1 MRKKILFSAL
11 AAVFCLWIFLRND
24 DGHSSTR
31 PVRTITKT
39 TALRLFDKIP
49 IWTVYKSEEQYNLK
63 GQRVSTS
70 YYNGQACDSRYVYT
84 YTPFDS
90 LHQTVWLTGEALK
103 GQRIDVNIYDSLHR
117 LHHQLVY
124 QINQIKADTFL
135 EEKTAYFYNQH
146 NQRTRQVYQIFNQRD
161 TSVTTGVFAYHY
173 NPQGLV
179 STRTYMFRA
188 LYIPAKT
195 KTTHYRYDPQGRLL
209 ARLEEAGDSIYYL
222 RNRKGQLIEERQ
234 LTYPLTLTNKYWYD
248 ARGNQTKAYL
258 DIDEGRVY
266 EYAYDAQNRL
276 RKVSNPGSLLF
287 ILKGGE
293 TYTYAYY

>member
-11 AAVFCLWIFLRND
+11 AAVFFLWLFPGND

-39 TALRLFDKIP
+39 TALRLFGKIP
-49 IWTVYKSEEQYNLK
+49 IWTVDKSVKQYNQK
-63 GQRVSTS
+63 GQLVSTS
-70 YYNGQACDSRYVYT
+70 YYNGQTCDSRYLYT

-90 LHQTVWLTGEALK
+90 LHQTVWLTGEELH
-103 GQRIDVNIYDSLHR
+103 GQRMDVNEYDSLYR
-117 LHHQLVY
+117 LHQQLVY
-124 QINQIKADTFL
+124 QINLKADTSL

-146 NQRTRQVYQIFNQRD
+146 NQRTRKVYRIFNQQD
-161 TSVTTGVFAYHY
+161 TSVTTGIFAYHY

-179 STRTYMFRA
+179 SIRTYTFRA

-195 KTTHYRYDPQGRLL
+195 TTTHYCYDLQGRLL
-209 ARLEEAGDSIYYL
+209 ARLEEDGDSIYYL

-234 LTYPLTLTNKYWYD
+234 PTYPLTLTNKYWYD
-248 ARGNQTKAYL
+248 AHGNQIKAYL
-258 DIDEGRVY
+258 DIGEGRVY
-266 EYAYDAQNRL
+266 EYAYDAQSRL

-287 ILKGGE
+287 IIKGGE
-293 TYTYAYY
+293 TYAYEYY